1 MFYYFNMFII
11 GAFLGFIFEFI
22 LKTWIFTSMNS
33 SILYGPWLP
42 VYGVGICL
50 GVFIERLIF
59 NRVKASKIVKI
70 FIMFLLIVFFST
82 LIELLGGIFI
92 EKTFGKVFWNY
103 NKFKF
108 NFGKYI
114 ALEISLIWGIL
125 SLFFLFVIK
134 PKFDKMIKKI
144 PRVVTT
150 LVLSMMLIDFILAL
164 ILKV

>member
-1 MFYYFNMFII
+1 
-11 GAFLGFIFEFI
+11 
-22 LKTWIFTSMNS
+22 MNS

-50 GVFIERLIF
+50 GVFIETLIF
-59 NRVKASKIVKI
+59 NRVKTSKIVKI

-92 EKTFGKVFWNY
+92 EKTFGKAFWNY
-103 NKFKF
+103 NNFKF

-114 ALEISLIWGIL
+114 ALESSLIWGIL

-134 PKFDKMIKKI
+134 LKFDKMIKKI

-150 LVLSMMLIDFILAL
+150 LVLSMMLIDFILTL
-164 ILKV
+164 ILKA